1 MNVIAI
7 IRFSAGLAFLSVGCH
22 LATAAFV
29 DPNSDRDALPTVPP
43 GFEVSFFAREP
54 LVRQPCSMAFDAK
67 GRLCVGMGPQ
77 YRNPKPD
84 TPGDSV
90 VLVLDD
96 DGDGRA
102 ERRKDCGALTFAIDS
117 PPSWPAPS

>member
-1 MNVIAI
+1 MKLAQ
-7 IRFSAGLAFLSVGCH
+7 SAFYQRPFLSCFAALAAGCH
-22 LATAAFV
+22 LATGAMLDKDA
-29 DPNSDRDALPTVPP
+29 DLAALPKVPP
-43 GFEVSFFAREP
+43 GFEISFFAREP
-54 LVRQPCSMAFDAK
+54 LVRQPCSMAFDAR

-102 ERRKDCGALTFAIDS
+102 DRTKVFATGFKIGR
-117 PPSWPAPS
+117 AHV